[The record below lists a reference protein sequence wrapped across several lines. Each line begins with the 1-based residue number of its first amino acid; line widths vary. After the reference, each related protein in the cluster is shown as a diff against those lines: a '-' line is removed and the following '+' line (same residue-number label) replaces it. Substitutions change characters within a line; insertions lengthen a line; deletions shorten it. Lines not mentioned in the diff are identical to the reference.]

1 MLIEESIR
9 RQNELRNCLYEMAS
23 TCMDETEIRSIS
35 IKLKALYTDGFRHN
49 YADFFPLIVEIAKD
63 DNIYSLDYL
72 SENIEAAR
80 LMVEKDYIGGE
91 KEFRGLYRP
100 LSKLSDHINL
110 EIGRYSYYSINE
122 QRVKDLEKRNQTLQR
137 DLRTATDELEKAQKT
152 VSSMQTELIA
162 VLSIFAAIVLAFSG
176 SISFLGNTLS
186 GIKEVCLFK
195 TAFFVL
201 LCGLIIFNSIFLMM
215 YIVGKIIGRNIYAR
229 CKSENCTCGE
239 DGTPACYGI
248 TRIRK
253 RLPYV
258 FWMNAVLLIM
268 VVVDVVLWCLN
279 LNYWHF
285 PF

>member
-9 RQNELRNCLYEMAS
+9 RQNELRKCLYEMAT
-23 TCMDETEIRSIS
+23 TCMDETEIRSMA

-49 YADFFPLIVEIAKD
+49 YSDFFPLIVEIAKD

-80 LMVEKDYIGGE
+80 AMVEKDYIGGE

-122 QRVKDLEKRNQTLQR
+122 QRVKDLEKRNQMLQT
-137 DLRTATDELEKAQKT
+137 DLRMATDELEKAQKT

-186 GIKEVCLFK
+186 GIKGVCLFK

-201 LCGLIIFNSIFLMM
+201 LCGLIIFNLIFLMM
-215 YIVGKIIGRNIYAR
+215 YIVGKITGRNIYAR

-239 DGTPACYGI
+239 NGAPACSGI

-258 FWMNAVLLIM
+258 FWMNTILLI
-268 VVVDVVLWCLN
+268 VVVADVVLWCLN
-279 LNYWHF
+279 LNYWHL